1 MTCLDVEVAA
11 KPAKRFIFNVQG
23 EQLNA
28 GLRIS
33 LLEKSKH
40 SHKRLLRLQLRFPL
54 LINLFI
60 TFHNY

>member
-11 KPAKRFIFNVQG
+11 KPVKRFIFNVQG

-40 SHKRLLRLQLRFPL
+40 SHK
-54 LINLFI
+54 
-60 TFHNY
+60 